1 MAALLGSRIYAT
13 FTESEVASAAR
24 YIPRAEYLMLKV
36 YNCIATEH
44 DLKLVALA
52 AFVCILASVAAIR
65 LLRYARHSKGRMR
78 RIWLTVS
85 AISTGFGIW
94 ATHFIAMLAF
104 TPGLPSGYNIV
115 LTVASLV
122 AAISLTGVGLTVS
135 LMNWRHGP
143 WIGGAIVAGGIAAMH
158 YTGMAAFEVAGTVM
172 WDPVLVA
179 ASILLG
185 AAVGAIALPVGL
197 HGDSER
203 WKIGGALLLTLAICA
218 HHFTAMGA
226 ASILPDPSIAVSQAA
241 LPAEWLAF
249 GVAIAS
255 LAILGLAAG
264 NVAPPIATAYGYLVV
279 KVASR
284 NIQDFTPDVQRV
296 LSGGQGQF
304 VHEGLD
310 REDVQE
316 RPEPTQCR

>member
-1 MAALLGSRIYAT
+1 
-13 FTESEVASAAR
+13 
-24 YIPRAEYLMLKV
+24 MLKV

-65 LLRYARHSKGRMR
+65 LLRYARNSTGRTR
-78 RIWLTVS
+78 GVWLTVS

-104 TPGLPSGYNIV
+104 TPGLPDGYNIV
-115 LTVASLV
+115 LTVMSLI
-122 AAISLTGVGLTVS
+122 AAISLTGVGLSVS
-135 LMNWRHGP
+135 LIEWRHGP

-158 YTGMAAFEVAGTVM
+158 YTGMAAFEVAGHIT

-185 AAVGAIALPVGL
+185 AVIGAIALPVGL
-197 HGDSER
+197 HGDREE
-203 WKIGGALLLTLAICA
+203 WKIGGALLLTLAICG

-226 ASILPDPSIAVSQAA
+226 ASIIPDPSITVSQAA
-241 LPAEWLAF
+241 LPAAWLAF

-255 LAILGLAAG
+255 LAD
-264 NVAPPIATAYGYLVV
+264 
-279 KVASR
+279 SR
-284 NIQDFTPDVQRV
+284 NGGGGRRDGHSRSTPLGARDRPDAGARRCFRRRT
-296 LSGGQGQF
+296 SG
-304 VHEGLD
+304 L
-310 REDVQE
+310 
-316 RPEPTQCR
+316 